1 MNFKMF
7 FNFATSLPASKGIY
21 VRGVHGIGKTTIAQE
36 IANYFGLKLVTFNL
50 SQMADVADFIG
61 MPTKETYTDTLG
73 VEHSRMTWAAP
84 FWYDPTQPVMLLLD
98 EFPRAKM
105 EVRNAVMQLLLEHR
119 ILDKKLADGSR
130 IMLAGNPAKMGI
142 YDAEM
147 LDPALLDR
155 VAVCDVEPAFEESF
169 NYIQAHDGHAAVLA
183 YLSKNR
189 NDMLPYT
196 NYSQQEVKQL
206 GEVKLT
212 SPRSWQEFSNW
223 LVHAEK
229 QNGGKLP
236 MGFVRV
242 GTAAYLGNTIA
253 DKFWPFYNES
263 SNQLGAEDVLE
274 GWSAET
280 AEKVRKMDTPTVTIL
295 MNNIILWCSAFS
307 GDEEP
312 TEKNRKNFK
321 KFYETLAPEIQAA
334 VTRDVIQKN
343 ILSGEPNNI
352 TMLTDDEMNEKF
364 LELASASL

>member
-7 FNFATSLPASKGIY
+7 TTFATSLPPSKALY
-21 VRGVHGIGKTTIAQE
+21 ARGVHGIGKTTIAQE
-36 IANYFGLKLVTFNL
+36 IADYFGLKLVTFNL

-61 MPTKETYTDTLG
+61 MPTKENYTDAAG
-73 VEHSRMTWAAP
+73 VEQIRMSWAAP

-147 LDPALLDR
+147 LDPALVDR
-155 VAVCDVEPAFEESF
+155 VAICDVEPTFEESF
-169 NYIQAHDGHAAVLA
+169 NYIQTHGGHSAVLA

-196 NYSQQEVKQL
+196 NYSLHEVKQL

-212 SPRSWQEFSNW
+212 SPRSWHEFSDW
-223 LVHAEK
+223 LTHAER

-236 MGFVRV
+236 MGLVKI
-242 GTAAYLGNTIA
+242 GTSAYLGNTVA
-253 DKFWPFYNES
+253 DKFWPYYNDS
-263 SNQLGAEDVLE
+263 SNQLGAEDVLD
-274 GWSAET
+274 GWNDEI
-280 AEKVRKMDTPTVTIL
+280 AEKVKKMDTPTVTIL
-295 MNNIILWCSAFS
+295 VNNILLWCADM
-307 GDEEP
+307 GDKEP

-321 KFYETLAPEIQAA
+321 KFYNALAPEIQAA
-334 VTRDVIQKN
+334 VTRDVIQKS
-343 ILSGEPNNI
+343 ILSGEPNSI
-352 TMLTDDEMNEKF
+352 TMLTDDEMNSKF
-364 LELASASL
+364 LELVALGV

>member
-7 FNFATSLPASKGIY
+7 FNFTTSLPASKAVY
-21 VRGVHGIGKTTIAQE
+21 ARGVHGIGKTTIAKD
-36 IANYFGLKLVTFNL
+36 IATYFGLKLVTFNL

-61 MPTKETYTDTLG
+61 MPTKETYMDAVG
-73 VEHSRMTWAAP
+73 VEYTRMTWAAP
-84 FWYDPTQPVMLLLD
+84 FWYDPSKPVLLLLD

-119 ILDKKLADGSR
+119 ILDKELAEGSR
-130 IMLAGNPAKMGI
+130 IMLAGNPAKMGV

-155 VAVCDVEPAFEESF
+155 VAVCDVEPTFEESF
-169 NYIQAHDGHAAVLA
+169 NYIQAHDGHPAVLA

-196 NYSQQEVKQL
+196 NFSQQEVKQL

-212 SPRSWQEFSNW
+212 SPRSWQEFSDW
-223 LVHAEK
+223 LNHAEK

-236 MGFVRV
+236 MGFVKV
-242 GTAAYLGNTIA
+242 GTSAYLGNTIA

-274 GWSAET
+274 DWNDGT
-280 AEKVRKMDTPTVTIL
+280 AEKVKKMDTPTVTIL
-295 MNNIILWCSAFS
+295 VNNILMWCTAM
-307 GDEEP
+307 GDQEP
-312 TEKNRKNFK
+312 TQKNRKNFK
-321 KFYETLAPEIQAA
+321 MFYETLAPEIQAA
-334 VTRDVIQKN
+334 VTRDIIQKN

-364 LELASASL
+364 LELASAAL